1 MLAVVVAV
9 GRFAQPTHY
18 LLAHPLTTSIVS
30 HFRCQSLAM
39 DMQPWMFDACGL
51 MMVEERGMPWYG
63 DDTVIPSEAWPN
75 VTGFLNDVVGVRAV
89 GVCACVRAR
98 ACVRAYCSAA
108 TACVT
113 GRVSACLVVVAVDDV
128 CGTSMEERVVR

>member
-1 MLAVVVAV
+1 
-9 GRFAQPTHY
+9 
-18 LLAHPLTTSIVS
+18 
-30 HFRCQSLAM
+30 M

-89 GVCACVRAR
+89 G
-98 ACVRAYCSAA
+98 
-108 TACVT
+108 
-113 GRVSACLVVVAVDDV
+113 CLLY
-128 CGTSMEERVVR
+128 TSPSPRDRG